1 MHPAKQ
7 SDIVEEGRKVV
18 HDINS
23 LKKNKNKNKNPK
35 TNKQTKNKKHVYP
48 KKQTQRADRTH
59 YCRLKR
65 GVSKTKRL

>member
-23 LKKNKNKNKNPK
+23 LKKKQKQKQKPK
-35 TNKQTKNKKHVYP
+35 NKQTNKKQKTCIS
-48 KKQTQRADRTH
+48 KKTN
-59 YCRLKR
+59 
-65 GVSKTKRL
+65 SKSRQDALL